1 MFNLIFFFRI
11 LYPEV
16 VSKLNELWNNEY
28 KVIGSCF
35 VNTELRHEVIV
46 SVVPLLINLIW
57 FGSHTQNSI
66 SLNKCPWHIFE
77 VVYLISSSST
87 FWLKV
92 LDAILFFLMVN
103 NIGCFHDTDSVI
115 LLQVYNYNISFSLSC
130 LNFSCNPCKV

>member
-46 SVVPLLINLIW
+46 SVVPLLITL
-57 FGSHTQNSI
+57 S
-66 SLNKCPWHIFE
+66 
-77 VVYLISSSST
+77 
-87 FWLKV
+87 
-92 LDAILFFLMVN
+92 
-103 NIGCFHDTDSVI
+103 DSAVTPKTP
-115 LLQVYNYNISFSLSC
+115 F
-130 LNFSCNPCKV
+130 P